1 MNDPTKDASRF
12 RIGINTLAENPF
24 APSGATNYMVG
35 FLDALKRIDSH
46 NQYYLFISP
55 RNREQFSSCEE
66 AGNFTFVNCHYS
78 NENRYCRVLAEQFV
92 LPYHAARV
100 KLDVVHSHSNV
111 VPFVG
116 GTPSVVNIKT
126 THHFHTP
133 QSIPFARSMYRHV
146 MHRMSVNKASR
157 IIVSST
163 ATKEDV
169 VKFYGV
175 SPEKVDVVFEAAGE
189 SFTTCPDI
197 TSLRSRLFGE
207 YSINGRYVLFVSTL
221 WDYKNADG
229 TIRAFARVASAQSD
243 LSLVITG
250 HDYEGAKARLQEL
263 AGKLGV
269 GHKVLFLGHVPNQEL
284 PALYQGALVFVY
296 PSFYE
301 TFGLTVVEAFK
312 CGCPVVTSNVGS
324 LPEVSGG
331 AAILIEPSNVDAIA
345 NAIQALASDEAL
357 RNERIQ
363 RGLQRGAEFSWDRTA
378 RETFDVFKRVVV
390 ARAFAEAA

>member
-1 MNDPTKDASRF
+1 
-12 RIGINTLAENPF
+12 
-24 APSGATNYMVG
+24 MVG
-35 FLDALKRIDSH
+35 FLDALKRIDSQ
-46 NQYYLFISP
+46 NQYYVFVSP
-55 RNREQFSSCEE
+55 RNREQFSSCRN

-78 NENRYCRVLAEQFV
+78 NENRYCRVLAEQLL
-92 LPYHAARV
+92 LPYQAAKV

-111 VPFVG
+111 LPFFG

-133 QSIPFARSMYRHV
+133 QSIPFARSLYRHV

-169 VKFYGV
+169 VRFYGV
-175 SPEKVDVVFEAAGE
+175 SPEKVDVVFEGGGE
-189 SFTTCPDI
+189 SFTTCSDI
-197 TSLRSRLFGE
+197 TSLRSRLLAKYG
-207 YSINGRYVLFVSTL
+207 INGRYVLFVSTL

-229 TIRAFARVASAQSD
+229 TIRGFARVAAAHPD
-243 LSLVITG
+243 LLLVIAG
-250 HDYEGAKARLQEL
+250 NDYEGAKARLQEL
-263 AGKLGV
+263 ASKLGI
-269 GHKVLFLGHVPNQEL
+269 GHRVLFLGHVPNQEL
-284 PALYQGALVFVY
+284 PLLYQGALVFVY

-312 CGCPVVTSNVGS
+312 CGCPVITSNVGS

-331 AAILIEPSNVDAIA
+331 ASILIEPSSVDAIA
-345 NAIQALASDEAL
+345 DAVAALARDEAF

-378 RETFDVFKRVVV
+378 RETLAVFERV
-390 ARAFAEAA
+390 ALSEPAAGAA